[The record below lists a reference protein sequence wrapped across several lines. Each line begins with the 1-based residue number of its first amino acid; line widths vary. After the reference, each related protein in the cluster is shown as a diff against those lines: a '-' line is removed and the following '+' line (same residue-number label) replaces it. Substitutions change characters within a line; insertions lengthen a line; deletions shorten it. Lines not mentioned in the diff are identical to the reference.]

1 MLLTDCRSVTK
12 LTICHRLIVGHRPMV
27 SLYDVRVAVKT
38 LRERQA
44 EETRHLLI
52 SVARQLFT
60 ERGYAGTSIE
70 DIIQQAGVARGALYH
85 HFSGKDALFRAVYD
99 AVQAEAVAGVMSAAL
114 AVEEP
119 WAAVRAGLSA
129 FLDACLE
136 PAFRR
141 VVVLDSVAV
150 LQHEAWEGGIEHVEL
165 PMLRTVLTP
174 LVASAVL
181 PGVAVEPL
189 VYVALGGLYGAA
201 LFIARS
207 RQPRVARVEVD
218 VVIDTLVGG
227 LRAGVVSTAGPAPA
241 RGAQR

>member
-1 MLLTDCRSVTK
+1 M
-12 LTICHRLIVGHRPMV
+12 
-27 SLYDVRVAVKT
+27 DVKP

-52 SVARQLFT
+52 SIARDLFT
-60 ERGYAGTSIE
+60 ERGYAATSIE
-70 DIIQQAGVARGALYH
+70 DIVQRAGVARGALYH
-85 HFSGKDALFRAVYD
+85 HFSGKDALFRSVYET
-99 AVQAEAVAGVMSAAL
+99 VQAEVATRVMAAAGL
-114 AVEEP
+114 AMSEP

-136 PAFRR
+136 PTFRR

-150 LQHEAWEGGIEHVEL
+150 LQQDAWDGGIEHIEL

-174 LVASAVL
+174 LVGAGLL

-189 VYVALGGLYGAA
+189 VYVTLGGLYGAA

-207 RQPRVARVEVD
+207 PEPEVARGEVEA
-218 VVIDTLVGG
+218 VIDTLIGG
-227 LRAGVVSTAGPAPA
+227 LRAHVGP
-241 RGAQR
+241 